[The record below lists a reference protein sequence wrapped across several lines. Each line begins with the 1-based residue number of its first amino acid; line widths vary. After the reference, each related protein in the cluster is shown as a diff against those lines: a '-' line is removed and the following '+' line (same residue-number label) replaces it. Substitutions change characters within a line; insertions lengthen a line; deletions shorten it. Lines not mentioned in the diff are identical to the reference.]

1 MKEKIIAMLKA
12 LNLWKEEDAQ
22 KITDEL
28 DKLETPPAPP
38 ARIDT
43 SKIADAAMKQTVE
56 ALQQTVQLIT
66 QQNKELLASLAA
78 EKKAREDAVSI
89 QNAQLKTEKE
99 KKVAAAVQK
108 LLDEGKISSD
118 EEKALWKKTFE
129 ADLETGEKLSASL
142 PVKPGFKPVKKD
154 GQTPPATPPN
164 KEEGHLPSPLDSSN
178 TGILKAVKEFAQVTD

>member
-1 MKEKIIAMLKA
+1 MKEKIIAALKA
-12 LNLWKEEDAQ
+12 LGIYKEEDAQ
-22 KITDEL
+22 KINAEL
-28 DKLETPPAPP
+28 DKLEAPPAPAP
-38 ARIDT
+38 IDT

-108 LLDEGKISSD
+108 LLDDGKISSD

-129 ADLETGEKLSASL
+129 NDLETGEKLSAAL
-142 PVKPGFKPVKKD
+142 TVKPGFKSAKKD
-154 GQTPPATPPN
+154 GPTPPAAPT
-164 KEEGHLPSPLDSSN
+164 KKDEDHLPSPLDSTSS
-178 TGILKAVKEFAQVTD
+178 GILKAVKEFAQVTE